1 MKRLAIDIETYS
13 PVDISLGVYK
23 YAEDPGFRVLLFA
36 YQIDDGPVKVLDVG
50 KEGIPEDLVRA
61 LCDPAVLKTAY
72 NAQFERVCLNTFLG
86 ISSGPWECT
95 MIKAW
100 NVGITGG
107 LDAVS
112 KALGVAP
119 DKEKMKEGARLIRKF
134 CKDQRKTKARPST
147 LPYSPEEAPEDWEVF
162 KDYTRRDVEV
172 ESFIR
177 EKLAFFE
184 ITPEEEKRLY
194 VLDQKINDQGIRI
207 DLPMARNAIKIIE
220 EQDRKYSKIFQETT
234 GIDRPSLLQQFK
246 EWLSGRGKGEVSG
259 ITKVNQD
266 DLYRLFADD
275 PEAKKALDCRY
286 NTGKT
291 STKKYDTMVKATGRD
306 GRMRG
311 TLQFYGAQTGRW
323 AGRLL
328 QVQNL
333 PQNHIKDLDTARSV
347 VKEDDFD
354 FLEMLYDDPSDIL
367 RQCIRPTI
375 IPEEGKVFAVADY
388 SAIEAR
394 VIAYLA
400 GEDWVLDVFRTT
412 GKIYEATAA
421 KMLGIPIESVKKPS
435 PERQKGKVAT
445 LALGYQGGVGSL
457 KAMGALKMGIPE
469 EELQGIVD
477 QWRAANRKIV
487 SYWYEVEEAV
497 RDTLEDFESRTIRGK
512 VKTSYSRRILFLHL
526 PSGRK
531 LSYPK
536 MRITRSKRFEG
547 MDQLSYGLVK
557 TGGSWYRQETY
568 GGRLVENIVQATARD
583 VLGRAMLRLD
593 EEGYRIVMH
602 VHDEVI
608 CEVDREEAEAA
619 LKRMA
624 EIMGEEIP
632 WAKGLPLTADGYLC
646 GYYRK
651 D

>member
-13 PVDISLGVYK
+13 PVDLGLGVYK
-23 YAEDPGFRVLLFA
+23 YVEDPGFRVLLFA
-36 YQIDDGPVKVLDVG
+36 YQVDDDPAQVIDVE
-50 KEGIPEDLVRA
+50 KEGIPEEIVSA
-61 LCDPAVLKTAY
+61 LCDRAVVKTAY

-86 ISSGPWECT
+86 ITSGPWECT

-100 NVGITGG
+100 SVGITGK

-112 KALGVAP
+112 KAIGISP

-147 LPYSPEEAPEDWEVF
+147 LPYSPEEAPEDWELF
-162 KDYTRRDVEV
+162 KEYCKRDVEV

-184 ITPEEEKRLY
+184 ITPEDEKRLY
-194 VLDQKINDQGIRI
+194 VLDQKINDRGIKI
-207 DLPMARNAIKIIE
+207 DLPMAKNAIKIIKG
-220 EQDRKYSKIFQETT
+220 QDRKYSKIFKEIT

-246 EWLSGRGKGEVSG
+246 GWLSGRGKGEVTE

-266 DLYRLFADD
+266 ELYQCFADD
-275 PEAKKALDCRY
+275 PKAKKALDCRY

-291 STKKYDTMVKATGRD
+291 STKKYDTAVKATGRD

-333 PQNHIKDLDTARSV
+333 PKNHIKDLDTARKI

-354 FLEMLYDDPSDIL
+354 FLEMMYDDPSDIL

-400 GEDWVLDVFRTT
+400 GENWVLNVFKTT

-477 QWRAANRKIV
+477 QWRRANQKIV
-487 SYWYEVEEAV
+487 SYWYDVEGAV
-497 RDTLEDFESRTIRGK
+497 RRTLNDFGSWTVRGK
-512 VKTSYSRRILFLHL
+512 IRTSYSRGILFLHL

-536 MRITRSKRFEG
+536 MRITPSKRFEG
-547 MDQLSYGLVK
+547 SDQLSYGIVK
-557 TGGSWYRQETY
+557 SGGSWRRQETY

-593 EEGYRIVMH
+593 QEGFRIVMH

-608 CEVDREEAEAA
+608 CEVDREGAEEA
-619 LKRMA
+619 LQRMT

-632 WAKGLPLTADGYLC
+632 WARGLPLTADGYLC
-646 GYYRK
+646 DYYRK